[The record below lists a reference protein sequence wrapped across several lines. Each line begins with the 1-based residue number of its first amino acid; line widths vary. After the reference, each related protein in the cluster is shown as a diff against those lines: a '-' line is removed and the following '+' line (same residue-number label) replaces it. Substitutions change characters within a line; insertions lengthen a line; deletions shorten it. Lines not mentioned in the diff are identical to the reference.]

1 MLSKLFADKIIS
13 HAKLLDRSRRALQ
26 ALSSEILSGSKRAIF
41 ALHREDG
48 DAAAK
53 ELVIAREKLA
63 AGWKLVKQ
71 ESRIAQ
77 EGMWRAAQEEF
88 AEADLFAQY
97 LEKGSVGK
105 VSEVADD
112 PDVFIGALSD
122 LSGELSRR
130 AVLLASKRDAK
141 AVERIFSDVTEIVS
155 FLLQMDL
162 TGSLRTKVDQA
173 KQNLRKL
180 EEIRYDL
187 AIRA

>member
-1 MLSKLFADKIIS
+1 MLTPALTDKIIA
-13 HAKLLDRSRRALQ
+13 HAKSLDRSRRALQ

-41 ALHREDG
+41 ALHRD
-48 DAAAK
+48 DRAAAAA
-53 ELVIAREKLA
+53 ELKGAREKLA
-63 AGWKLVKQ
+63 AGWKLVKA

-97 LEKGSVGK
+97 VSKGTVNK
-105 VSEVADD
+105 VAGVADD

-130 AVLLASKRDAK
+130 AVLLASERDTK
-141 AVERIFSDVTEIVS
+141 AVERIFADVSDIVHL
-155 FLLQMDL
+155 LLQMDL